1 MPEIVDF
8 IAKFSDIA
16 EDQEA
21 MGKAFRNEELLLVFF
36 RQFDAIPLAI
46 SLGLTAQIDS
56 DIKDTAADGTDE
68 FALREM
74 LLEMKAPQDTFRR
87 HGLIVLN
94 KVDMK
99 TRFLHVLLIIRF
111 HKISTT
117 ITMNRRRNDTKPIN
131 TAHILFN
138 LYLTH

>member
-21 MGKAFRNEELLLVFF
+21 MGKSFRNEELLLVFF
-36 RQFDAIPLAI
+36 RQFDAIPLTI
-46 SLGLTAQIDS
+46 GLGITAQIDS

-74 LLEMKAPQDTFRR
+74 LLEMKSPKYAFSA
-87 HGLIVLN
+87 HALIILN
-94 KVDMK
+94 KIDMES
-99 TRFLHVLLIIRF
+99 RFFHVLLIIRF
-111 HKISTT
+111 HEISTA
-117 ITMNRRRNDTKPIN
+117 IAMDRRHNDTKPVN